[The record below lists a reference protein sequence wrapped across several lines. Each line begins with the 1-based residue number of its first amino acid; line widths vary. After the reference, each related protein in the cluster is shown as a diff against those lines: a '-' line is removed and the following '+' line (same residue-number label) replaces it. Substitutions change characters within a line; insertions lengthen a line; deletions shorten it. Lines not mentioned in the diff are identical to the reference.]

1 MSVVS
6 LFFNKEAKSLIMSGN
21 SLEIKLR
28 LTIGNN
34 RMIDRVTTSLIVI
47 TFDIGQSA
55 GKKPKSVR

>member
-1 MSVVS
+1 
-6 LFFNKEAKSLIMSGN
+6 MSGN

-34 RMIDRVTTSLIVI
+34 RMIDRVMTSLIVI

-55 GKKPKSVR
+55 GKKPKSIMVGHGFPSETAR